1 MLLLI
6 NRKSEREIDL
16 MKKAGHLNYLA
27 HEEIKKHIHAG
38 VTTKQLDKIAH
49 DFIVKNGGIPSCL
62 GFEGFPASICT
73 SINDEVVHGIPCN
86 RKLKNGDIISVDFTV
101 RLNGYESDAA
111 RTYIVGNVSKEIEDL
126 VKNTELALYE
136 GIKQVKPGA
145 RVGDISNAIE
155 TFAHNHGLS
164 VVEELVGHGIGTNMH
179 EDPDIP
185 NFGEK
190 NSGPILKEGMV
201 LAIEPMLNLGSKEVC
216 MLDDDWTIAT
226 LDESPSSHF
235 EHTVAVTKDGYVIL
249 TGD

>member
-1 MLLLI
+1 MYK
-6 NRKSEREIDL
+6 R
-16 MKKAGHLNYLA
+16 
-27 HEEIKKHIHAG
+27 
-38 VTTKQLDKIAH
+38 Q
-49 DFIVKNGGIPSCL
+49 
-62 GFEGFPASICT
+62 
-73 SINDEVVHGIPCN
+73 GIPCN

>member
-1 MLLLI
+1 
-6 NRKSEREIDL
+6 

-136 GIKQVKPGA
+136 GIKLVKPGA

>member
-1 MLLLI
+1 MI
-6 NRKSEREIDL
+6 NRKSEREIEC
-16 MKKAGHLNYLA
+16 MKKAGHLNFLA
-27 HEEIKKHIHAG
+27 HEELKKHIRPG

-49 DFIVKNGGIPSCL
+49 DFILKQGGIPSCL

-73 SINDEVVHGIPCN
+73 SINDEVVHGIPSN
-86 RKLKNGDIISVDFTV
+86 RKLKNGDIISIDFTV

-111 RTYIVGNVSKEIEDL
+111 RTYIVGNVSKEVEDL
-126 VKNTELALYE
+126 VKNTEKALYE

-145 RVGDISNAIE
+145 HIGDISNAIE
-155 TFAHNHGLS
+155 AFAHSHGLS

-190 NSGPILKEGMV
+190 GYGPLLKEGMV
-201 LAIEPMLNLGSKEVC
+201 LAIEPMLNLGNKEVC
-216 MLDDDWTIAT
+216 MLEDDWTIVT
-226 LDESPSSHF
+226 NDQSPSAHF
-235 EHTVAVTKDGYVIL
+235 EHTVAVTKDGYAIL

>member
-1 MLLLI
+1 
-6 NRKSEREIDL
+6 